1 MRRTR
6 SLIAGTAL
14 TVAVAGVLTA
24 GAPAPHVNALA
35 CSSYYTATGDGVP
48 FGKDASDGG
57 NDSQDKAYPKK
68 LLDKFLN
75 TTGSGSM
82 NLGYWCLKNIAADK
96 TTTTTYANGTGAQQA
111 VAATYKP
118 ILVTV
123 EVGRWNSSI
132 VDHVTTCFDEI
143 KHHDFITA
151 NACALGVLL
160 NQPAFDQL
168 TKDLS
173 GILGKYQTLM
183 GNNSKM
189 IVAVP
194 SYYNPFPHPLT
205 VMTKVPTF
213 CAALVDTIPTC
224 IARWIMLP
232 PALVTLDQ
240 VVKKL
245 NSTIQ
250 PVVQRFATGNQGRFI
265 WVDTYKEMNDH
276 CMTMKVTIHTK
287 VYHPPSTTDKH
298 DTEETNFGCDTTWI
312 GTDGKD
318 VSKGFEPFTYLPP
331 AVDGVLIYADHDTKD
346 MGINPNDK
354 GHTCIATLVWAG
366 IYQKLGYGPTS
377 KPATDC
383 SGV

>member
-1 MRRTR
+1 MQRSRT
-6 SLIAGTAL
+6 LIIGSVATVTTAL
-14 TVAVAGVLTA
+14 LFTTSGPT
-24 GAPAPHVNALA
+24 PHATALA
-35 CSSYYTATGDGVP
+35 CASYYVATGDGVP
-48 FGKDASDGG
+48 YGQDDKNDG
-57 NDSQDKAYPKK
+57 NQDLSIAYPQK
-68 LLDKFLN
+68 LLDNFLN
-75 TTGSGSM
+75 KSGQGSM
-82 NLGYWCLKNIAADK
+82 NLGYWCLKNLAQDK
-96 TTTTTYANGTGAQQA
+96 TTTSTYVNGTNQQA
-111 VAATYKP
+111 VAAMYKP

-123 EVGRWNSSI
+123 QVGRWNSSI

-168 TKDLS
+168 AKDLS
-173 GILGKYQTLM
+173 GILGKYQTMM

-194 SYYNPFPHPLT
+194 GYFNPFPHALT
-205 VMTKVPTF
+205 VMSKVPGF
-213 CAALVDTIPTC
+213 CAQLVDTIPTC
-224 IARWIMLP
+224 IARWVMLP

-250 PVVQRFATGNQGRFI
+250 PVVQRFTTGNQGRFI

-287 VYHPPSTTDKH
+287 VYHPPSTTDQH
-298 DTEETNFGCDTTWI
+298 DTQETNFGCDTTWI

-318 VSKGFEPFTYLPP
+318 VNPGFEPFTYLPP
-331 AVDGVLIYADHDTKD
+331 AVDGVLIYADHTTKS
-346 MGINPNDK
+346 MGINPNDS
-354 GHTCIATLVWAG
+354 GHTCIATLIWAA
-366 IYQKLGYGPTS
+366 IYQKLGYAPSS

-383 SGV
+383 SKV